1 MLFFVTPKFCISIDF
16 SFPWELKWPKEK
28 LKTMLMQNFGVR
40 NKEHYRVLWYF
51 REWSIKYVKE
61 KKLLYYH
68 VCINEIKHMLN
79 K

>member
-1 MLFFVTPKFCISIDF
+1 
-16 SFPWELKWPKEK
+16 
-28 LKTMLMQNFGVR
+28 MQNFGVT
-40 NKEHYRVLWYF
+40 NKEHYGVLWYF
-51 REWSIKYVKE
+51 REWSIKDVKK

>member
-1 MLFFVTPKFCISIDF
+1 
-16 SFPWELKWPKEK
+16 
-28 LKTMLMQNFGVR
+28 MLMQNFGVT
-40 NKEHYRVLWYF
+40 NKEHYGVLWYF
-51 REWSIKYVKE
+51 REWSIKDVKE

>member
-1 MLFFVTPKFCISIDF
+1 
-16 SFPWELKWPKEK
+16 
-28 LKTMLMQNFGVR
+28 MLMQNFGVR
-40 NKEHYRVLWYF
+40 NKEHYGVLWYF
-51 REWSIKYVKE
+51 REWSIKDVK